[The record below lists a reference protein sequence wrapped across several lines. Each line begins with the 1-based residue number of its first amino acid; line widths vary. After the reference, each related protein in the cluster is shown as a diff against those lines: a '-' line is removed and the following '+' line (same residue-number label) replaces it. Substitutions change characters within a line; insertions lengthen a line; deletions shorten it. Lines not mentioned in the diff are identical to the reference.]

1 MDEIRVILADGS
13 AFTIAEF
20 SLPLHVVV
28 TGTQEE
34 LVALW
39 NTLTPEN
46 LKTVSVTVGG
56 EVVLTCTDVVL
67 DGAQFVG
74 SSGTITVHFYMHG
87 EGFADNEYV
96 QAAKIL
102 LGEEA

>member
-20 SLPLHVVV
+20 SLPLHIVA
-28 TGTQEE
+28 TGTKEE

-39 NTLTPEN
+39 DTLTPEN

-56 EVVLTCTDVVL
+56 NTALTCTEVVL

-74 SSGTITVHFYMHG
+74 STGTITAHFYMRG
-87 EGFADNEYV
+87 NSVADNDYIR
-96 QAAKIL
+96 AAKIL
-102 LGEEA
+102 LGEEV

>member
-20 SLPLHVVV
+20 SLPLHIVV

-56 EVVLTCTDVVL
+56 VTALTSTEVVL

-74 SSGTITVHFYMHG
+74 SSGTITAHFYMHG
-87 EGFADNEYV
+87 DGFADNEYV

-102 LGEEA
+102 LGEEV